1 MLNEKEVRKRTDITL
16 KMANVTGEAVEQVS
30 SYMTAIWNNFADG
43 TKNLEYFADVMTK
56 LGADTASSSEE
67 IAGGLEKFVAIGN
80 QIGLSFEYAASVL
93 ATITA
98 QTRQSEDVVG
108 TSLRTIF
115 SRIQGLTL
123 GETLED
129 GTDLNKYSK
138 ALATV
143 GIDIKDTNGELKDM
157 DIILEEMGNK
167 WSTLSKDTQVA
178 LAQAVAGVRQYNQLI
193 ALMDNWE
200 FFQQNLMTAYTSEG
214 TLTKQA
220 EIYAQS
226 WEAARNRVKAAAQG
240 IYDALIDEN
249 VFIELDGY
257 LESILN
263 TVKNII
269 EGMGG
274 MMPIL
279 SAIGGFITAKMARE
293 APAAINRMAQNIAVL
308 RGTAEKEGLK
318 LQEYAIKDA
327 DEKAAR
333 ADFGSAEYV
342 EYTNLVKIGEMR
354 KKLLEN
360 QHSMNNAQIEQVEG
374 LIQIQKQ
381 NAKITEEK
389 AKQLDIE
396 EAAMN
401 REEQALI
408 QDYANK
414 AKEQTEREAQAKKA
428 ELSSLAAQ
436 IKAQE
441 DTVGDLST
449 KVKKPS
455 SLVSTGTPQYYE
467 TTKGS
472 KKEIAEASAYLDEL
486 KAKYRQLEAEISGL
500 DAGKSFRDAS
510 DEAKKYINELKQ
522 VERQLAFI
530 SDGGNAITVMAQNW
544 GNNEKAIERA
554 RIELNAFLQNNLGQD
569 FRTVVE
575 SFNNPELNSVLD
587 TLFDESISD
596 INVLKNNAIQLR
608 DLLIGLEGQ
617 LSEQG
622 KGLTKKLDDMGLS
635 GAYDIAERAAI
646 NETQKSANAGT
657 VEADTKAIDEIL
669 NAPKKLS
676 EKVVAW
682 TGFTMGA
689 NAATDAVGSFFQS
702 LSDGASAQ
710 ELFAQ
715 GLGTATT
722 LAMSASNG
730 IELYNS
736 LLNSTQKS
744 AVAAALATRT
754 LGGTLKAVK
763 IALTSNPV
771 GWALV
776 ALPLVIKLVSWIIDL
791 NKGVDEHQKKLD
803 ELTETANS
811 LADIQEQVQQKVN
824 DVNSAFNAYDTAIS
838 TLDDCTTGT
847 EEWKNALNDVNQS
860 ILSILK
866 IAPELSKYVRF
877 DENGQAYFSSD
888 FSQEDYLRQI
898 TREQSMVDAAAVYSQ
913 AELSDYN
920 AQQNIYGD
928 RATLNRMQE
937 YFIGSNKTLVDAI
950 NEYKNPSESDSF
962 GPQLPPQEELMRY
975 LQGLYTNVF
984 QEDIDKFISFLNQYS
999 NGGLES
1005 GLGYL
1010 GNDAQKIRYLFD
1022 NEARQ
1027 KFIEDSATEEGAY
1040 SYLSTY
1046 QDNIFRW
1053 FIDNI
1058 KQFEEQ
1064 GDFTQSWAEAYD
1076 ILSANDKNRR
1086 LAMSRFTSTIEG
1098 YSEEYA
1104 NVYNNIVEDMV
1115 KEQAESLRK
1124 SSSQNDIL
1132 SRYAEITNNEKP
1144 LSIKNGK
1151 LAEDGTETDITESA
1165 VYTVVAMADLA
1176 NEAEILTEKFKTIS
1190 SEINNMSDLAK
1201 SVMSQQSLIGEN
1213 VIVVPKGQEPS
1224 RNKGTTTQDEV
1235 NNVLDFLFQDNEE
1248 AKKIYTDLDAETATR
1263 NLFDLYGKSL
1273 LSEVDYN
1280 EWSEKIEAAS
1290 SEELNQLITLMVDNI
1305 FNSFDI
1311 QREGALIDWN
1321 KDISSR
1327 FLGIS
1332 EELFNSFISIE
1343 GTTRGQ
1349 LDNFSSLIKSLES
1362 DITSEDFAKIFDVS
1376 NELKDLGYSVAD
1388 ITNIFTIGKN
1398 EISNL
1403 ERQISSSELSKA
1415 LSEQGIETENLDA
1428 LIEQIVIT
1436 LNNATESLWNFNGS
1450 LDNLIGGVETVSDII
1465 NGISE
1470 GSTIS
1475 VEDYE
1480 KIFKYLPEQYQK
1492 YFTRSGEEEM
1502 TFRGSNKIAEQLI
1515 NETGANVVNSYL
1527 ENFSQIQDLIKQNQI
1542 ALSEEKITGDNSLES
1557 RLTFEGDKQATAAL
1571 NTSSAIY
1578 KFLELAMPGSAGL
1591 EALKQ
1596 GRNINNAE
1604 TYDQG
1609 LIQAQEK
1616 LNALTT
1622 GEYNNLSTE
1631 IQQFLLENARTQ
1643 EEINSLINRGIIQ
1656 TEGPNAISSESLS
1669 GKEKELFYGEME
1681 GFGLEGEEV
1690 DSLGDSIQGLAEN
1703 SEYLADTLKDDAKA
1717 ADDVAKSFIR
1727 FDRGVESINEN
1738 YEDWLDLSKKTNRT
1752 IPETNQLAE
1761 EVSSSLED
1769 LLDLSTDYFDLSNE
1783 KDLGFLTDPDTIKL
1797 MNQVASGVEGS
1808 EEKLINSLTDLRG
1821 QTLGLSNDVINAY
1834 KTMGQEMLNLPAGE
1848 EIVLGE
1854 GATVSDDF
1862 QNALNTII
1870 SSLYN
1875 ANGELAGGV
1884 DQANEILSTMGEGA
1898 GFDIEA
1904 VTADTAV
1911 PGQTYYFPKI
1921 QYPNLF
1927 NMFNGGT
1934 FAPQVT
1940 WEKVEG
1946 GDTEF
1951 PNIAYKVTN
1960 KKGSYG
1966 GNVRKGSGKKGGGGG
1981 GGGGSQKP
1989 SGERKGATDKDRYRT
2004 VQNQLEDLTSAYD
2017 EVSTAADRAFGET
2030 KLKLLK
2036 QQEQAVQDLIAKQRD
2051 YIDEI
2056 NRYYEIDRKAVE
2068 ETSSRLGFEVEFDEN
2083 GTITNW
2089 DRIQQKMID
2098 EYNSHINAK
2107 GEVKDMTDEQWE
2119 EYEKEWERIM
2129 ALYDQYD
2136 ETQDLRKEALQQ
2148 LQEYANELYDLQL
2161 QEVTYTVEIK
2171 VDATDD
2177 ALEILDYM
2185 LGRIEDDAWAAAEAI
2200 AYMGD
2205 KASEIQLQNDA
2216 YTQGIQGILMNHT
2229 RDLVDAEG
2237 RVVKS
2242 ASLTQEDV
2250 AGFMSGDQAAIN
2262 KIMGLNHEFTD
2273 EEVQQ
2278 LREYNSS
2285 LIEMNENLIELRETV
2300 YNRVLE
2306 AFNAFNDEMDESIDK
2321 IDHLSQLTENYA
2333 NIVDIVGQKNLEISN
2348 ALMESVGQAAVDQA
2362 VNRVEATRAKMLSIQ
2377 EEVNRAEEALAKAK
2391 SAGLE
2396 EDVKLWEQN
2405 LKEMQSSLDDAEE
2418 DFMQSWEDALSSI
2431 SEEFEKSIGRAV
2443 DTLSDS
2449 LAGPLLGSMDEL
2461 EEMFDRQNTIA
2472 DRYLPDYE
2480 KIYELNKLNRDIT
2493 NSIDD
2498 TDNIKAKQELAAL
2511 QEEIN
2516 KLEEEGVQVSEYQVE
2531 NLRRRYELKLA
2542 ELALNEAQNAK
2553 SEVRMSRNADGDWSY
2568 VYVADEEQVVEA
2580 EQNYEDKLFAMQQAN
2595 AEYINNLQDMIVQ
2608 MEAEMA
2614 AKIEEIMN
2622 DETLSMEE
2630 RMAKVQE
2637 TTAFYQDQMGYYLDE
2652 LGLVLGENQ
2661 ILYEEDWAKYSELT
2675 GYKISADE
2683 DYIDHF
2689 NETALSLLTGYDT
2702 MEQFQQNFNDAIG
2715 HPDTGG
2721 LLYDLNNAYETW
2733 KANTEAAFEAA
2744 GTTMSDYA
2752 DLMEGEVNRIVDNSN
2767 DAVDAITELGD
2778 QAVNTFDEIISAV
2791 ENWADLYS
2799 QKIDEILSK
2808 NELLAKSFNE
2818 VLKAWSGFEEAGR
2831 VEDTGETENQ
2841 ETDQAEKPQDSGQQD
2856 NQNKGIGILTLNHAR
2871 MNVRQ
2876 KPTSKSKD
2884 LGTVGSWSKVIKY
2897 NFSKKK
2903 GYWVYVDELGGWIY
2917 GNENGGKGGAST
2929 SIKSF
2934 DTGGY
2939 TGAWGS
2945 SEGRLALLHEKEAIL
2960 NKDDTKN
2967 FLSAIE
2973 LTRKIAEIIDL
2984 NAVSAMRFNNVNV
2997 PVIKNEE
3004 KEPRQ
3009 TIINAEFPNATDRNE
3024 IIAAFDE
3031 LALLA
3036 SQRAGRI

>member
-1 MLNEKEVRKRTDITL
+1 MLNEEEVRKRTDITL

-396 EAAMN
+396 EAAIN

-596 INVLKNNAIQLR
+596 INVLKNNAMQLR

-617 LSEQG
+617 LSEQEE
-622 KGLTKKLDDMGLS
+622 GLGEKLKAMGLP
-635 GAYDIAERAAI
+635 GAYDIAERTAT
-646 NETQKSANAGT
+646 NEARKSANAGT
-657 VEADTKAIDEIL
+657 VGADTKTIDEIL
-669 NAPKKLS
+669 NAPKKFS
-676 EKVVAW
+676 EKAVAW

-689 NAATDAVGSFFQS
+689 NAATDALGSLIQSFQE
-702 LSDGASAQ
+702 GASAQ
-710 ELFAQ
+710 ELFSQ
-715 GLGTATT
+715 GLGTLTT
-722 LAMSASNG
+722 IAMGASNG
-730 IELYNS
+730 VELYNS
-736 LLNSTQKS
+736 LLNATQKQ
-744 AVAAALATRT
+744 AVAAAIAT
-754 LGGTLKAVK
+754 GGFSGALKAVK
-763 IALTSNPV
+763 MAFMSNPL
-771 GWALV
+771 GWIAA

-791 NKGVDEHQKKLD
+791 NKGVDEHQKKLE
-803 ELTETANS
+803 ELTKTAEGFS
-811 LADIQEQVQQKVN
+811 KAQEDIENKVSN
-824 DVNSAFNAYDTAIS
+824 ISSAFDAYDTAVA
-838 TLDDCTTGT
+838 TLDECTAGT
-847 EEWKNALNDVNQS
+847 EEWQTALNNVNQK
-860 ILSILK
+860 ILDILD
-866 IAPELSKYVRF
+866 IAPELSNSIRF
-877 DENGQAYFSSD
+877 NSSGQAYFTSDFDQQEYLDRLNQQQTIISAGNVFAQTALSDFKAQENLFGDQETFNRYQQFVAENGDLKQFFGRNRDVSDEKAIEYFNNLLTDVFNNNLSALSKFLDNSQNVISSSFEDIIETGNSLQMTAAESISGTFKDILPENYNANIEDIWSTSLSTITSNNAKRNLALSQFTSQIDGYVADNVNIYNRVIEDAYEEELSNIKSNYENDKEGLLRQYELLKGKDIGSLTIDDKGVISEDGVATDLTEEVIASTIALNNLANSSEILSSKFAEINTEVAGLSEYGQSVVRQGSSYGGNVIITKGIKSD
-888 FSQEDYLRQI
+888 FSSQFQEISGEYLNNLNFIPKGMDERNTIYYQDFI
-898 TREQSMVDAAAVYSQ
+898 SGLKDLYNNYGILYSNDEDLLDLEKGQNFAEQANYQEFLNAFFNGNEQLISNYTENFEKFLQTYGDLYFTSEELETEDISSEDLINRVNENNQKNYNLAEGYWNRLDTRIFDNIGSATFDALIGAEGSAESIQGIVSLIQAQ
-913 AELSDYN
+913 AEDLSTSD
-920 AQQNIYGD
+920 IVLLGD
-928 RATLNRMQE
+928 SLRG
-937 YFIGSNKTLVDAI
+937 F
-950 NEYKNPSESDSF
+950 
-962 GPQLPPQEELMRY
+962 
-975 LQGLYTNVF
+975 
-984 QEDIDKFISFLNQYS
+984 
-999 NGGLES
+999 
-1005 GLGYL
+1005 
-1010 GNDAQKIRYLFD
+1010 
-1022 NEARQ
+1022 
-1027 KFIEDSATEEGAY
+1027 TEEGFETNQILQMLNLG
-1040 SYLSTY
+1040 LSE
-1046 QDNIFRW
+1046 
-1053 FIDNI
+1053 I
-1058 KQFEEQ
+1058 KTSGEQ
-1064 GDFTQSWAEAYD
+1064 ITSEKLDEV
-1076 ILSANDKNRR
+1076 LSDA
-1086 LAMSRFTSTIEG
+1086 G
-1098 YSEEYA
+1098 YE
-1104 NVYNNIVEDMV
+1104 
-1115 KEQAESLRK
+1115 
-1124 SSSQNDIL
+1124 SSQFSGIL
-1132 SRYAEITNNEKP
+1132 DTLVILLNN
-1144 LSIKNGK
+1144 
-1151 LAEDGTETDITESA
+1151 ITESSWKFA
-1165 VYTVVAMADLA
+1165 DALNNLMGTV
-1176 NEAEILTEKFKTIS
+1176 
-1190 SEINNMSDLAK
+1190 
-1201 SVMSQQSLIGEN
+1201 
-1213 VIVVPKGQEPS
+1213 
-1224 RNKGTTTQDEV
+1224 
-1235 NNVLDFLFQDNEE
+1235 
-1248 AKKIYTDLDAETATR
+1248 ET
-1263 NLFDLYGKSL
+1263 
-1273 LSEVDYN
+1273 
-1280 EWSEKIEAAS
+1280 
-1290 SEELNQLITLMVDNI
+1290 
-1305 FNSFDI
+1305 
-1311 QREGALIDWN
+1311 
-1321 KDISSR
+1321 
-1327 FLGIS
+1327 
-1332 EELFNSFISIE
+1332 
-1343 GTTRGQ
+1343 
-1349 LDNFSSLIKSLES
+1349 
-1362 DITSEDFAKIFDVS
+1362 
-1376 NELKDLGYSVAD
+1376 VAD
-1388 ITNIFTIGKN
+1388 IAK
-1398 EISNL
+1398 
-1403 ERQISSSELSKA
+1403 
-1415 LSEQGIETENLDA
+1415 
-1428 LIEQIVIT
+1428 
-1436 LNNATESLWNFNGS
+1436 
-1450 LDNLIGGVETVSDII
+1450 
-1465 NGISE
+1465 GISE
-1470 GSTIS
+1470 GSTMS
-1475 VEDYE
+1475 LEDYE
-1480 KIFKYLPEQYQK
+1480 AIERYIPEEFKN
-1492 YFTRSGEEEM
+1492 YFARSGMEEM
-1502 TFRGSNKIAEQLI
+1502 TFYG
-1515 NETGANVVNSYL
+1515 
-1527 ENFSQIQDLIKQNQI
+1527 
-1542 ALSEEKITGDNSLES
+1542 SEEIAKNL
-1557 RLTFEGDKQATAAL
+1557 
-1571 NTSSAIY
+1571 SS
-1578 KFLELAMPGSAGL
+1578 
-1591 EALKQ
+1591 Q
-1596 GRNINNAE
+1596 
-1604 TYDQG
+1604 
-1609 LIQAQEK
+1609 LIQASTDAF
-1616 LNALTT
+1616 LNQIREVERLTAENPYFQGNNFENFQASDIFNGTNGNMILNGSSLGELLNIFLSDADKSALIT
-1622 GEYNNLSTE
+1622 GNITGNEAAFQDALNSVQQIMQNFVDGLYTVLSPE
-1631 IQQFLLENARTQ
+1631 NQQFLLSTAQNREDLQYLTGTGAIKVGEGGVS
-1643 EEINSLINRGIIQ
+1643 EELY
-1656 TEGPNAISSESLS
+1656 EGAERQL
-1669 GKEKELFYGEME
+1669 LFNEAE
-1681 GFGLEGEEV
+1681 GFGLNKEEV
-1690 DSLGDSIQGLAEN
+1690 DDLGNSIQEL
-1703 SEYLADTLKDDAKA
+1703 STSSDDLADSLKDDANA
-1717 ADDVAKSFIR
+1717 ADEVAKEITR
-1727 FDRGVESINEN
+1727 YNKAVENIDEN
-1738 YEDWLDLSKKTNRT
+1738 YEDWMDALESGSIEEQSKA
-1752 IPETNQLAE
+1752 IE
-1761 EVSSSLED
+1761 ELKNSFED
-1769 LLDLSTDYFDLSNE
+1769 LLDLDYGSLSSEFVKNEKNQKLLQEAIKGSTDAYNE
-1783 KDLGFLTDPDTIKL
+1783 LQAAAAKDIYTQNIGNIPSEIANVIQEIANIDSVDVGEKIIVGENEVADKL
-1797 MNQVASGVEGS
+1797 NNLYMNAYNAAIAGGNSVAEAMA
-1808 EEKLINSLTDLRG
+1808 IA
-1821 QTLGLSNDVINAY
+1821 NDVINAVGY
-1834 KTMGQEMLNLPAGE
+1834 NPPEIKMEEKTVTVTGDLPDGWVPTVDGHMLGPDGQ
-1848 EIVLGE
+1848 VLE
-1854 GATVSDDF
+1854 GVKYVEND
-1862 QNALNTII
+1862 
-1870 SSLYN
+1870 
-1875 ANGELAGGV
+1875 
-1884 DQANEILSTMGEGA
+1884 
-1898 GFDIEA
+1898 
-1904 VTADTAV
+1904 
-1911 PGQTYYFPKI
+1911 
-1921 QYPNLF
+1921 
-1927 NMFNGGT
+1927 GGT
-1934 FAPQVT
+1934 YTYTQTFEVPAKT
-1940 WEKVEG
+1940 LSFTKSAENFG
-1946 GDTEF
+1946 G
-1951 PNIAYKVTN
+1951 
-1960 KKGSYG
+1960 KKS
-1966 GNVRKGSGKKGGGGG
+1966 SGKKKGGGGG
-1981 GGGGSQKP
+1981 GGGSKKP
-1989 SGERKGATDKDRYRT
+1989 TAERKGATDKDRYRT

-2056 NRYYEIDRKAVE
+2056 NRYYDIDRKAVE

-2107 GEVKDMTDEQWE
+2107 GEVKDMNDEQWE

-2129 ALYDQYD
+2129 ALYEQYD

-2161 QEVTYTVEIK
+2161 QEATYTVEIK

-2216 YTQGIQGILMNHT
+2216 YTQGIQDILMNHT
-2229 RDLVDAEG
+2229 RNLVDAEG
-2237 RVVKS
+2237 KVVKS

-2300 YNRVLE
+2300 YDRVLE

-2362 VNRVEATRAKMLSIQ
+2362 VNRVEATRSKMLSIQ

-2431 SEEFEKSIGRAV
+2431 SEEFEKSIGRAI
-2443 DTLSDS
+2443 DTLSDG

-2568 VYVADEEQVVEA
+2568 VYVADEEQVAEA

-2702 MEQFQQNFNDAIG
+2702 MKQFQQNFNDAIG

-2778 QAVNTFDEIISAV
+2778 QAVNTFDEITSAV

-2818 VLKAWSGFEEAGR
+2818 VLKAWSGFEEASR

-2871 MNVRQ
+2871 MNVRE

-2884 LGTVGSWSKVIKY
+2884 IGTVGSWSKVIKY

-3004 KEPRQ
+3004 KEQGQ